1 MKFQMFSALLL
12 IFLATGCSFFESST
26 QLVAI
31 NVTPRDA
38 TVIANGLA
46 YTGSPMFIE
55 AKRSDELMLLIYK
68 PGYESQSYVVGNQ
81 LSTTGVLDAC
91 GGIFIIPLFA
101 LTTNGAWAL
110 DETNLHFV
118 LKALPPEEQIGKEKA
133 VAAVMAAMSA
143 TAMTNESPATS
154 PAAEPDTQAPQSS
167 VPEDAPHEPAATTA
181 K

>member
-12 IFLATGCSFFESST
+12 IFLVTGCSFFESST

-81 LSTTGVLDAC
+81 IRTTGNLDA
-91 GGIFIIPLFA
+91 
-101 LTTNGAWAL
+101 
-110 DETNLHFV
+110 
-118 LKALPPEEQIGKEKA
+118 
-133 VAAVMAAMSA
+133 
-143 TAMTNESPATS
+143 
-154 PAAEPDTQAPQSS
+154 
-167 VPEDAPHEPAATTA
+167 
-181 K
+181 